1 MRLGDRLLGGLHLEV
16 EGTGGS
22 EAFVPG
28 LVYGKDRYKWKH
40 CAAAGNK
47 VSACRVG

>member
-1 MRLGDRLLGGLHLEV
+1 MGFWEAFIWKLRELEVVRLLSWGWFTV
-16 EGTGGS
+16 RN
-22 EAFVPG
+22 
-28 LVYGKDRYKWKH
+28 RYKWKH